1 MSDLSKQDRFGLRL
15 QREAGRLFGPIWIP
29 LVVAAL
35 CLWKG
40 YRIRGLGEL
49 RRKFIAL
56 REQHDGPLLI
66 CANHLTMVDSAIIAW
81 GLAPA
86 WWYVCHFSAL
96 AWNVPERRNFAS
108 TFINNAVV
116 YLLKC
121 VPIVRGGDR
130 QDVANVL
137 NKIIYLLS
145 IGEVALIFPEGGRT
159 RTGRVEATSA
169 AYGVGR
175 VIKSVPGCRVLCVY
189 LRGEGQDQFS
199 DLPARGERFFMDISC
214 IEPTTE
220 LRGMRAS
227 RDLAGQVV
235 DEIVAME
242 QKYFDARK

>member
-1 MSDLSKQDRFGLRL
+1 MPDLSKQDRFALQL
-15 QREAGRLFGPIWIP
+15 QRAIGRLFGPIWIP
-29 LVVAAL
+29 LVTGAL
-35 CLWKG
+35 YLWKG
-40 YRIRGLGEL
+40 YRIRGIGEL
-49 RRKFIAL
+49 RRNFLAL
-56 REQHDGPLLI
+56 RQQYDGPLLI

-86 WWYVCHFSAL
+86 WWYSIHFSAL

-130 QDVANVL
+130 KDVANVL
-137 NKIIYLLS
+137 NKIIYLLNV
-145 IGEVALIFPEGGRT
+145 GEVALIFPEGGRT

-175 VIKSVPGCRVLCVY
+175 IIKSVPGCRVLCVY
-189 LRGEGQDQFS
+189 LRGDGQDCYS
-199 DLPARGERFFMDISC
+199 DLPKAGERFHMDVSC

-220 LRGMRAS
+220 LRGIRAS
-227 RDLAGQVV
+227 RDLAQQVV
-235 DEIVAME
+235 DEIVSME